1 MKMAVLRH
9 LHTARCRVL
18 WPSFRHLRGL
28 RTISTATQYTL
39 DPSNPY
45 LDLATHSAPLPP
57 SDALIIIPNFLSESE
72 HSHLI
77 SECDRKIKRLC
88 GRKYLEGHF
97 DKVISTYR
105 ECSVSAWN
113 GSNATRQGLS
123 PGEAEAVVILDRAK
137 RTVQELRDA
146 KPIRWLDPH
155 ILDLGNGGEI
165 RAHVDNLEASGSII
179 VGVSLQSPAAIV
191 FRKSDDPSQYF
202 TALVEA
208 RSLYIQSDEL
218 RYGYTH
224 EIPNNPQLLLNNK
237 HIVKDRRISIM
248 LRDEK

>member
-1 MKMAVLRH
+1 MAILRH
-9 LHTARCRVL
+9 LRTARYRSL
-18 WPSFRHLRGL
+18 WPRFRHIDGL
-28 RTISTATQYTL
+28 RTVSTSTQYKL

-45 LDLATHSAPLPP
+45 LDLTNHSAPLPP
-57 SDALIIIPNFLSESE
+57 SDALILIPNFLSESE

-88 GRKYLEGHF
+88 GRKYLDGHF
-97 DKVISTYR
+97 DQVISTYR

-113 GSNATRQGLS
+113 GSNATQQGLS
-123 PGEAEAVVILDRAK
+123 PGEAEAVAILDRVK
-137 RTVQELRDA
+137 RTVQELLDA

-179 VGVSLQSPAAIV
+179 VGLSLLSPAVIV
-191 FRKSDDPSQYF
+191 FRKSGDPSQYF
-202 TALVEA
+202 RALVEA

-224 EIPNNPQLLLNNK
+224 EIPNEPQLLLNNK
-237 HIVKDRRISIM
+237 QIIKDRRISIM
-248 LRDEK
+248 LRDVK